1 MSSNRKESEEEELR
15 RLERNR
21 VAFEAWVQKKKEEKK
36 GKLAME
42 QAAQREQA
50 ASRRQQRDVGRLAFQ
65 RWLKTKQNEDSMKM
79 KEKAYLNQVEKL
91 RQQSKAEEQ
100 RRAKD
105 KVEMWRTQK
114 DFETRLQR
122 ENERQMTKMLAYSPR
137 ESTPSLPGYVSVWSC
152 DSELAEFMVDR
163 VDRGSHLLS
172 HTGPNTDSQPSDS
185 PITIA

>member
-1 MSSNRKESEEEELR
+1 MMSSNRKESEEEELR

-36 GKLAME
+36 ANNHHAYQVDISKYIAFTIIQGKLAME

-137 ESTPSLPGYVSVWSC
+137 GEC
-152 DSELAEFMVDR
+152 
-163 VDRGSHLLS
+163 
-172 HTGPNTDSQPSDS
+172 
-185 PITIA
+185 